1 MVATMPLW
9 AKEAKK
15 ALIDKDMSITDLADA
30 LGMNR
35 VYLSSVIN
43 GRVLSS
49 QAKEKILSYLGL
61 PDDAGEPM

>member
-1 MVATMPLW
+1 MVATMPKW

-15 ALIDKDMSITDLADA
+15 ALIDKDMTITDLADA

-43 GRVLSS
+43 GRVLST
-49 QAKEKILSYLGL
+49 QAKEKILSYLDL
-61 PDDAGEPM
+61 PEDADEPL

>member
-1 MVATMPLW
+1 MVATMPKW

-15 ALIDKDMSITDLADA
+15 ALIDKDMTITDLADA

-43 GRVLSS
+43 GRVLSM
-49 QAKEKILSYLGL
+49 QAKEKILSYLDL
-61 PDDAGEPM
+61 PEDADEPL

>member
-49 QAKEKILSYLGL
+49 QAKEKILSYLDL
-61 PDDAGEPM
+61 PCDADESL